1 MPWRIILPISKRIL
15 LLLAVVIII
24 LVAFFSW
31 RYARLH
37 RQRPQIFNGDR
48 AYLDVV
54 HLVSLGPRTPGSVA
68 HENAIDY
75 FRSELQK
82 SNWTVEIQVA
92 EVNGNFIKNVIA
104 RRSDMPPEI
113 ILGAHYDS
121 RLMADR
127 DPDPAKKSQPVPGAN
142 DGASGSALLLELGRV
157 LPVNSVPIWLVFFDA
172 EDQGSIPG
180 WQAWSIGA
188 RAFVD
193 AFTLKPSAVVIL
205 DMIGDKNLQI
215 YQEKQSSQHLIKE
228 IWSVAHELGYQ
239 QYFLNDRKYMITDD
253 HVPFLDVGIPAV
265 DIIDIQYRYWH
276 TSYDTADRVSPV
288 SLGVVGTTIQVWVR
302 QQRR

>member
-1 MPWRIILPISKRIL
+1 MNKRIL
-15 LLLAVVIII
+15 FLLAAAI
-24 LVAFFSW
+24 LILAALFTW
-31 RYARLH
+31 QYARVH
-37 RQRPQIFNGDR
+37 RQRPQTFSGDR

-54 HLVSLGPRTPGSVA
+54 HLVSLGPRTPGSLA
-68 HENAIDY
+68 HEDAINY

-82 SNWTVEIQVA
+82 SNWAVDVQVA
-92 EVNGNFIKNVIA
+92 EVNGNLIKNVIA
-104 RRSDMPPEI
+104 RRSDMPPEV

-127 DPDPAKKSQPVPGAN
+127 DPDPEKQSQPVPGAN
-142 DGASGSALLLELGRV
+142 DGASGAALLLELGRV
-157 LPVNSVPIWLVFFDA
+157 LPASSVPVWLVFFDA

-180 WQAWSIGA
+180 WQDWSIGA

-193 AFTLKPSAVVIL
+193 AFTLKPRAVVIL
-205 DMIGDKNLQI
+205 DMIGDKNLEI
-215 YQEKQSSQHLIKE
+215 YQEKQSSQRLINE

-239 QYFLNDRKYMITDD
+239 KYFLNERKYTITDD

-265 DIIDIQYRYWH
+265 DIIDMEYRYWH
-276 TSYDTADRVSPV
+276 TSHDTADRVSPV
-288 SLGVVGTTIQVWVR
+288 SLGVVGTTIQVWLG